1 MTPKNKTVSI
11 KETFNLVL
19 DYLDNEGDKSVTT
32 NLKKD
37 DSIQIWDTD
46 LYFRK
51 KNLIVLTGKRSRG
64 KTSLALFMLK

>member
-1 MTPKNKTVSI
+1 MTTKNKTISI
-11 KETFNLVL
+11 KESINSAL
-19 DYLDNEGDKSVTT
+19 DYLENEGNKSVTT

-64 KTSLALFMLK
+64 KTSLALSLL